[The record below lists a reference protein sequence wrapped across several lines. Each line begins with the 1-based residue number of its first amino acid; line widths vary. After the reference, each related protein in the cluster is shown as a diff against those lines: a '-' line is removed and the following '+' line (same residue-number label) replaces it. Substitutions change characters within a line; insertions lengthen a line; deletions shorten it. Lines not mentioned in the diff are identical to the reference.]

1 MSRLDEVLDELD
13 IQVDAQLLSLAFVHR
28 SYSYEHGRVPNNER
42 LEFLGDSV
50 LGVVVT
56 TQLYE
61 QFPQLAEG
69 KLAKL
74 RAAVVNARTLAV
86 VARDLGLG
94 RLLQLGK
101 GEVATGGSEKDS
113 ILSDTVEALIA
124 AVYLSGGYE
133 AAARF
138 VHHLFDPLITEAAHA
153 GAGLDW
159 KTSLQEA
166 SAGHEAGLPYYDVEI
181 HGPDHDRRF
190 TAWAVV
196 GERRFGPGLGSSKK
210 RAEQEA
216 ARIAFVEL
224 FGASAAAD
232 A

>member
-1 MSRLDEVLDELD
+1 MSRLGEVLDELG
-13 IQVDAQLLSLAFVHR
+13 IQVEPDLFALAFVHR
-28 SYSYEHGRVPNNER
+28 SYAYENGRAPNNER

-50 LGVVVT
+50 LGLVVT
-56 TQLYE
+56 TQLYR
-61 QFPQLAEG
+61 QFPDLPEG
-69 KLAKL
+69 RLAKL

-94 RLLQLGK
+94 PLLKLGK
-101 GEVATGGSEKDS
+101 GELATGGAEKDS

-124 AVYLSGGYE
+124 AVYVSSGFD
-133 AAARF
+133 AAGRL
-138 VHHLFDPLITEAAHA
+138 VHFLFDPLIADAAQA

-166 SAGHEAGLPYYDVEI
+166 CSTRELGLPTYDIEVQ
-181 HGPDHDRRF
+181 GPDHDRRF

-196 GERRFGPGLGSSKK
+196 EEKRFGPGRGSSKK

-216 ARIAFVEL
+216 ARVAFVGL
-224 FGASAAAD
+224 FGAAAAAD